1 MKKTFVCV
9 ALMSS
14 ALLFASQNYDGK
26 KLFEEKCMSCHI
38 ATIPT
43 IKQKRSMVAP
53 PIMGVMFHVK
63 ENYSN
68 KEDAVNFIIDYV
80 MNPSLKKAV
89 CMPGSIRRFGLM
101 PSMKDTVTK
110 DELKAIAKYIYDNYP
125 PKGFMH
131 PNMNKQA
138 TKNSSN
144 NNCNVKSNTNQ

>member
-38 ATIPT
+38 ASMPSMQ
-43 IKQKRSMVAP
+43 QKKNMVAP

-68 KEDAVNFIIDYV
+68 KEDAVNFIVDYV

-89 CMPGSIRRFGLM
+89 CMPRSIKRFGLM
-101 PSMKDTVTK
+101 PSMKGIVSK
-110 DELKAIAKYIYDNYP
+110 DELKAIAEYIYDNYP
-125 PKGFMH
+125 PKDFKH
-131 PNMNKQA
+131 PKMNKQSE
-138 TKNSSN
+138 KNSSS
-144 NNCNVKSNTNQ
+144 NNCNVKK